1 MKISIII
8 PIYNEEKQIKSLIDN
23 LKILEGDF
31 EVIFSDGG
39 STDDTLSIIGN
50 DYTVIHSKKGRANQM
65 NFGSEYTTG
74 DILFFLHCDSTLEK
88 DALTKIIDKIN
99 EGYSVGC
106 FKLRFDSKNIWM
118 KVCAY
123 FSNLRVKLRCIAFG
137 DQGIFIKKEVFYDI
151 GMFPDIPIMEDY
163 QLSIYLKEKYKIC
176 QVNSKITTS
185 SRRFLDTGIFKTMWK
200 MQKLQRMF
208 RNGEDINLISKMYRD
223 IR

>member
-1 MKISIII
+1 
-8 PIYNEEKQIKSLIDN
+8 
-23 LKILEGDF
+23 
-31 EVIFSDGG
+31 
-39 STDDTLSIIGN
+39 
-50 DYTVIHSKKGRANQM
+50 
-65 NFGSEYTTG
+65 
-74 DILFFLHCDSTLEK
+74 
-88 DALTKIIDKIN
+88 
-99 EGYSVGC
+99 
-106 FKLRFDSKNIWM
+106 M